1 MIKILKQTPI
11 TFEGSDRVD
20 YDDDFG
26 CVGDC
31 SECSLFLDL
40 KRCGYETNDSYHG

>member
-1 MIKILKQTPI
+1 MIKVEIQ
-11 TFEGSDRVD
+11 FCSDH
-20 YDDDFG
+20 DDDFE

-31 SECSLFLDL
+31 SDCFLFLDL